1 MFKFGECCF
10 EVNVLAA
17 WMLLFNMVLYV
28 FKFVFRVLYF
38 CVPGLVFFNF
48 EYNLSLYLIDL
59 SNHCVIHFDFLRLYF
74 KKLTNLQG
82 ICFSLAI
89 KIASCIMS

>member
-1 MFKFGECCF
+1 MC
-10 EVNVLAA
+10 LAA

-28 FKFVFRVLYF
+28 FKFVFRVLYS

-59 SNHCVIHFDFLRLYF
+59 SNPCVIHFYFLCLYF
-74 KKLTNLQG
+74 
-82 ICFSLAI
+82 
-89 KIASCIMS
+89 

>member
-1 MFKFGECCF
+1 MF
-10 EVNVLAA
+10 LAA

-28 FKFVFRVLYF
+28 FKFVFRVLYS

-59 SNHCVIHFDFLRLYF
+59 SNYCVIHFDFFIFLKF
-74 KKLTNLQG
+74 D
-82 ICFSLAI
+82 
-89 KIASCIMS
+89 